1 MAGLFTILSV
11 AVLPTVEA
19 SNKVTWLNGGNIP
32 SSAYGTKFVVQTS
45 TNLVHW
51 DVVPV
56 GDTKLSN
63 LTHSVSY
70 TLLPGQGKV
79 FVRLSVT
86 P

>member
-1 MAGLFTILSV
+1 MAGLFTMLSV

-63 LTHSVSY
+63 LTDSVSY